1 MNKERRK
8 QIDVVIEA
16 INDFQ
21 NSFEELQQAIEE
33 IRDEEQEY
41 LDNIPEN
48 LQSSER
54 YELAEDAVNNLES
67 AVDWFDNVDVEELTS
82 LLEEAKGI

>member
-8 QIDVVIEA
+8 QLDVALET
-16 INDFQ
+16 INEIQDRI
-21 NSFEELQQAIEE
+21 EELQQMVEE

-54 YELAEDAVNNLES
+54 YEVAENALNCLEE
-67 AVDWFDNVDVEELTS
+67 AVDWFDNVEIDS
-82 LLEEAKGI
+82 LISTLEEAKGD